1 MESIK
6 PVAKWGTH
14 NTEMSQTYKA
24 VQLLNNLITHPFLSR
39 TKVLVTQVGTTV
51 SYTHLTLPTR
61 SLV

>member
-39 TKVLVTQVGTTV
+39 TKVLVTQVGTRT
-51 SYTHLTLPTR
+51 SISHAIT
-61 SLV
+61 